1 MMLTVAMTRS
11 AFLGTMW
18 LWSTAST
25 STLISTSQS
34 ADRSSSSIHMPPTP
48 LNDSQLKRSASES
61 AVQVDWNT
69 ADATAQTAQTIQAQ
83 TAQYARGLLQDRLR
97 EDPTLAGPL
106 LRLAFH
112 YATTFEPSSSTSKS
126 NNSRKKNAG
135 ARLAGT
141 GGPNGSIRYELEW
154 AENRGL
160 SRPFAVADSIFQ
172 QVQQHQVQQQQ
183 QQGEPQSSTSTMRL
197 GLLSVADIIALAGA
211 VAIRQAG
218 GPFIP
223 IQLGRIDA
231 VVADAKTLQHPVS
244 MSMIE
249 RNANNNDSR
258 VATASSSRSTVTA
271 TMPSAAFDSDG
282 LRLYFQRLG
291 LEETEWVALSGTH
304 GLGRHVSLLG
314 MPKACLKNLTRQC
327 LEDAPVLL
335 PFVAQ
340 TGDTGLGNSYFKA
353 LLQWYNRT
361 NKEENAFTTAFLPT
375 DVALVVDSGLR
386 KHVEYFAADKNLPI
400 YYKTLARAY
409 QKLTES
415 TATTVDR
422 Y

>member
-1 MMLTVAMTRS
+1 MLLTVAMTRS
-11 AFLGTMW
+11 SFLGTMW

-25 STLISTSQS
+25 STLISSSQS
-34 ADRSSSSIHMPPTP
+34 ADRSSSIGIHMPPPPT
-48 LNDSQLKRSASES
+48 LNDSQLQRSASES
-61 AVQVDWNT
+61 AVQVEGNT
-69 ADATAQTAQTIQAQ
+69 CVQTIQTAQTAQYT
-83 TAQYARGLLQDRLR
+83 RGVLQDRLR

-112 YATTFEPSSSTSKS
+112 DATTFEPLSSSSSNEIKRNSSK
-126 NNSRKKNAG
+126 KKKAGLANAG
-135 ARLAGT
+135 VLAGT
-141 GGPNGSIRYELEW
+141 GGPNGSIRHELEW

-160 SRPFAVADSIFQ
+160 SRPLAVVDSIFQ
-172 QVQQHQVQQQQ
+172 QVQQQQA
-183 QQGEPQSSTSTMRL
+183 QQGEPQSSTSMRL

-211 VAIRQAG
+211 VAIQQAG

-244 MSMIE
+244 MTSMIE
-249 RNANNNDSR
+249 KNNDSI

-282 LRLYFQRLG
+282 LRLYFERLG
-291 LEETEWVALSGTH
+291 LEEQEWVALSGTH

-340 TGDTGLGNSYFKA
+340 TVDTGLGNSYFKA
-353 LLQWYNRT
+353 LLQWYNRD
-361 NKEENAFTTAFLPT
+361 NKEGGAFTSAFLPT

>member
-1 MMLTVAMTRS
+1 MMLAVAITRS

-18 LWSTAST
+18 LWSQAST
-25 STLISTSQS
+25 LTSTSVENDRPL
-34 ADRSSSSIHMPPTP
+34 DRSSSIYIPSSPPNSNSP
-48 LNDSQLKRSASES
+48 LQGSSAGASDRT
-61 AVQVDWNT
+61 VQAVDWNT
-69 ADATAQTAQTIQAQ
+69 AAAAAAVQAQ
-83 TAQYARGLLQDRLR
+83 AQYTRGLLQDRLR

-112 YATTFEPSSSTSKS
+112 DATTFDSFSSVGAGRGRGRGSNKSK
-126 NNSRKKNAG
+126 KG
-135 ARLAGT
+135 GVAGT

-154 AENRGL
+154 PENRGL
-160 SRPFAVADSIFQ
+160 SRPLTVVDSIFQ
-172 QVQQHQVQQQQ
+172 QQQQQ
-183 QQGEPQSSTSTMRL
+183 QDIQQQEPQSSTTMR
-197 GLLSVADIIALAGA
+197 LSVADITALAGA
-211 VAIRQAG
+211 VAIESAG
-218 GPFIP
+218 GPLIP
-223 IQLGRIDA
+223 IQLGRIDVA
-231 VVADAKTLQHPVS
+231 VADAQTLQHPVS
-244 MSMIE
+244 MT
-249 RNANNNDSR
+249 NDR
-258 VATASSSRSTVTA
+258 TTSSRSNVTA

-291 LEETEWVALSGTH
+291 LTEREWVALSGTH

-314 MPKACLKNLTRQC
+314 MPKPCLKNLTRQC

-340 TGDTGLGNSYFKA
+340 TVDTAGLGNSYFQA
-353 LLQWYNRT
+353 LLQWYNRDT
-361 NKEENAFTTAFLPT
+361 KVDGAFTSAFLPT

-386 KHVEYFAADKNLPI
+386 KHVQFFAADRNLPI